1 MQVGRNLLR
10 TFVLSLVLSP
20 ALAGVA
26 AATPIVGFGGPID
39 SFGLGGLSLGAGR
52 ATTWDQTIHVSN
64 ATITADLSTFL
75 GVPADATAFLTNAI
89 GPGTTTA
96 NEIAHVTFPLPA
108 LTLGTLNTVTLFTGL
123 DLPAAR
129 YYLIITSAAGL
140 WQDSD
145 FVSWTRSGIPC
156 LTPPVCEVSVPLF
169 PLFQSF
175 AVGADPYAPART
187 FTPFTFGFGVMHYSV
202 DGALDST
209 APPAPAPEP
218 GGDPVPEPGSLA
230 LVATGLVAGARKV
243 RRLRSARRE
252 LR

>member
-10 TFVLSLVLSP
+10 TFVLAAMLWP

-39 SFGLGGLSLGAGR
+39 SAGLGGLSLGAGR
-52 ATTWDQTIHVSN
+52 MTQWEQTIHVSN

-108 LTLGTLNTVTLFTGL
+108 LTIGTLNTVTLFTGL
-123 DLPAAR
+123 DLPAAH
-129 YYLIITSAAGL
+129 YYLTITSAAGL

-156 LTPPVCEVSVPLF
+156 LTPPVCEVDVPGF
-169 PLFQSF
+169 PTWQSF
-175 AVGADPYAPART
+175 SVGADPYAPART
-187 FTPFTFGFGVMHYSV
+187 FTPFHFGFGVMHYSV
-202 DGALDST
+202 DGQLDGT
-209 APPAPAPEP
+209 APPLPTPDPEP
-218 GGDPVPEPGSLA
+218 GAPVPEPASLV
-230 LVATGLVAGARKV
+230 LVGTGLVAGLRKV
-243 RRLRSARRE
+243 RSLRRT
-252 LR
+252 